1 MRLPAD
7 RLSARVHPARGRL
20 TAVGLV
26 IGSAFSAQL
35 GAAFAVGLIRAST
48 PSMAAMVRNLVGAVV
63 LVALLGLRG
72 GSLRGISWRPAL
84 LLGVILGVMNTA
96 FYAGIERL
104 PLGDAVAIEFIGPV
118 AVATITS
125 SARRDLVW
133 VALAALGV
141 LAISHPGPD
150 HLSYEGIAF
159 ILVAATCWGAYILVG
174 RRVALGGRRADTLAV
189 AMVFSAAVLV
199 VPALLQAAPALT
211 SARFLLLA
219 AGVGVLSSAI
229 PYSVELMAMERVP
242 PTIFGVLLSLQ
253 PFMAALMGL
262 VVLGQHIS
270 LLEGAGLSLV
280 IAASVGVTLGGGE
293 AAAEPVAA
301 T

>member
-1 MRLPAD
+1 MIGPD
-7 RLSARVHPARGRL
+7 HPARGRL

-26 IGSAFSAQL
+26 VGSAFSAQL

-63 LVALLGLRG
+63 LMALLGLRG
-72 GSLRGISWRPAL
+72 GSLRGISWRPAV

-104 PLGDAVAIEFIGPV
+104 PLGDAVAVEFIGPV
-118 AVATITS
+118 AVAAITS
-125 SARRDLVW
+125 SLRRELIW
-133 VALAALGV
+133 VALAATGV
-141 LAISHPGPD
+141 LAISHPGRD
-150 HLSYEGIAF
+150 HLSYEGIGY
-159 ILVAATCWGAYILVG
+159 ILVAGACWGAYILVG

-199 VPALLQAAPALT
+199 VPALLQAAPALRST
-211 SARFLLLA
+211 HFLLLA
-219 AGVGVLSSAI
+219 VGVGVLSSAI

-270 LLEGAGLSLV
+270 LLEGGGLVLV
-280 IAASVGVTLGGGE
+280 MVASVGVTLGGGE
-293 AAAEPVAA
+293 PTAEPVAA